1 MREDE
6 LVAMGF
12 VRGAFGIRGWVKV
25 HTDTEFADGLFDYPT
40 WWL

>member
-12 VRGAFGIRGWVKV
+12 VRGAFGIRGWVKSTRIPNLPMGCLITQ
-25 HTDTEFADGLFDYPT
+25 HGG
-40 WWL
+40 